1 MPRNV
6 EIKAPIENMEDLE
19 LKIVNI
25 ADGAPTEIFQD
36 DTFFAC
42 ANGRLKLRACSENTG
57 ELIFYK
63 RADESGPKESF
74 YLISK
79 TGEPATLRETLD
91 HAYGATGR
99 VQKRRMLYFI
109 GRTRVHL
116 DRVKEL
122 GDFLELEVVLDDSES
137 AEEGIEEARAILI
150 QLGVKESQLIEGAY
164 VDLLHQ
170 NKDNQ
175 HMQSA
180 ATDPRC

>member
-1 MPRNV
+1 MTTVKVPRNV
-6 EIKAPIENMEDLE
+6 EIKACIENIEDLE

-25 ADGAPTEIFQD
+25 ADGAPAEIFQD
-36 DTFFAC
+36 DTFFTC
-42 ANGRLKLRACSENTG
+42 ANDRLKLRAFSENAG

-79 TGEPATLRETLD
+79 TDEPATLRETLD

-116 DRVKEL
+116 DRVEKP
-122 GDFLELEVVLDDSES
+122 GDFLELEVVLEDGEC
-137 AEEGIEEARAILI
+137 AEVGIEEAGAILI

-164 VDLLHQ
+164 ADLLHQ
-170 NKDNQ
+170 QN
-175 HMQSA
+175 A
-180 ATDPRC
+180 